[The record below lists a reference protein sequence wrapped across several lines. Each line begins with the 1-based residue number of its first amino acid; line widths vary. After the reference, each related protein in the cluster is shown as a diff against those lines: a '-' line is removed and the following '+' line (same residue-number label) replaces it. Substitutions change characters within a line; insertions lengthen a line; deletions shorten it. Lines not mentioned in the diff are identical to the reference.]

1 MARRMDSVAGSVLA
15 LALVGVGLTGC
26 ATKGFVRQQVAES
39 KAYTDTK
46 TGEVSGRVDQV
57 GTRADQANALAE
69 RLAAGQYTEVATHQ
83 VQFEFDDYKLGSA
96 AGSTLDQIGSVL
108 ASHPR
113 YALEVRGYADAKGTD
128 RYNYKLGRERAEEVV
143 RYMMAHHNVP
153 MSRIAMVSFG
163 EESPVADNS
172 STDGRAQNRRVQ
184 VRVLELNTNPPT
196 AAMPTP

>member
-26 ATKGFVRQQVAES
+26 ATKGFVKQQVAES

-143 RYMMAHHNVP
+143 RYLMAHHNVP